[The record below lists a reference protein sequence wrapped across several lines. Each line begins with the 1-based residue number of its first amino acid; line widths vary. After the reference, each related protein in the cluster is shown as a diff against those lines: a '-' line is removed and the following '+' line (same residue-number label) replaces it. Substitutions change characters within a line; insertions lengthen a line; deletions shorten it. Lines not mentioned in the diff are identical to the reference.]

1 MSQNIFEKIK
11 EEHQEFKEM
20 LRKLTE
26 GRSSKED
33 TFEEF
38 KTELKAHNKAEE
50 QTLYEALMKDKKSKE
65 MALVGIEEHRMGTVV
80 LNKLDKA
87 TKGSEDWKVQL
98 NVLKH
103 MLEKHIE
110 VEEAEVIPMAQGMLE
125 ETEVEELSEQFE
137 SIEEKLEK

>member
-20 LRKLTE
+20 LGKLTE

>member
-20 LRKLTE
+20 LGKLTE

-125 ETEVEELSEQFE
+125 ETKVEELSEQFE